1 MQSKLKNETR
11 IEKVIIEN
19 NFINV
24 YTIFPKSA
32 HSKLRSKKSSKKP
45 GKSEST
51 ESSSISVP
59 TESSSIPLPTES
71 SSNSNEPELPPISV
85 PTESSSIPDEPELP
99 PIPLPTES
107 SSIPEPELPSIPLL
121 TESSSIPDE
130 PELPPLPSIPEPEL
144 PPIPD
149 VFGISDQSIQQTK
162 LRIEIVR
169 PSEDEEVFA
178 LFCKFQSIILHDDDN
193 DMDSFMSFL
202 GIDFLNEPGEN
213 EGLFW
218 IKWYFDK
225 KLFAVSVLDIYPT
238 VVVGTNHFV

>member
-51 ESSSISVP
+51 ESSSIP
-59 TESSSIPLPTES
+59 LLTEPSPIPLPTES
-71 SSNSNEPELPPISV
+71 SSNSN
-85 PTESSSIPDEPELP
+85 
-99 PIPLPTES
+99 
-107 SSIPEPELPSIPLL
+107 
-121 TESSSIPDE
+121 E